1 MTKPAVQ
8 HKTRFSPNSLT
19 AKRLAAL
26 PAWTG
31 NLFAAWMTTV
41 SWLLTPLSKSWRQS
55 CEGVG
60 LSLLALTPVLSGIRA
75 AENADSSMVAYVQ
88 TAQFKIP
95 FSVEARG
102 AEPLKVQLW
111 VSADDGT
118 TWQTYG
124 NVAADAKSFDFR
136 AAAEG
141 TYLFKVAT
149 IDATGTTYPNLGV
162 PLKVLVDTT
171 KPRAEIQADVDG
183 TGRLVVDIKVYDEHL
198 DPGTAVLRLRSDQAP
213 EWRDLP
219 LELREGSSYLYSGQV
234 VADLA
239 PCREVAVV
247 LAVKD
252 RSLNEGEATCE
263 YTMPRTASGNRDVT
277 LASSKN
283 SKGSVDGTGVKI
295 GPPSQAPR
303 LTSTP
308 NATQWTPT
316 KPAVGATI
324 PHNKAASET
333 KDVASQVGLSPGRL
347 ASESGLSL
355 DPPVDQTEEI
365 PLPPALTNEL
375 GIDLQAQP
383 LVVGGS
389 NEVPQSAG
397 SKQGSG
403 PHASSA
409 LELPA
414 AERPTQTDVT
424 SSQPTAARDAST
436 IGRAFHC
443 KSRAFSLDY
452 SVEALGGSAL
462 ADVELWGTED
472 GGREW
477 QKWGSDPDRVSP
489 FDVQVGNDG
498 LFGFRMVIVGTNGI
512 VSNRPREGDAADVW
526 INVDTNLPLV
536 KITRAV
542 YGEGPE
548 DGMLVIDYSCQ
559 DGHLV
564 DRPIV
569 LSYSERLDGPWTE
582 IATGLANTG
591 LYLWKA
597 AANLPDKIYLKIEC
611 VDKAGNIGS
620 HRLDLPIDIRG
631 LAPRGII
638 QGFRPIEVP
647 SE

>member
-1 MTKPAVQ
+1 MA
-8 HKTRFSPNSLT
+8 N
-19 AKRLAAL
+19 RLAAMRT
-26 PAWTG
+26 ATG
-31 NLFAAWMTTV
+31 ISFARTKAIDSQPHV
-41 SWLLTPLSKSWRQS
+41 SVNKNWPRRYAQL
-55 CEGVG
+55 G
-60 LSLLALTPVLSGIRA
+60 LALLALSPTWSEIRA
-75 AENADSSMVAYVQ
+75 ADSTDPAMVAYVQ

-95 FSVEARG
+95 FNVEARG

-111 VSADDGT
+111 VSADNGT

-141 TYLFKVAT
+141 IYLFKVAT
-149 IDATGTTYPNLGV
+149 IDAAGTTYPNLGD

-171 KPRAEIQADVDG
+171 KPRAEIQADVDSS
-183 TGRLVVDIKVYDEHL
+183 GRFVVNVKVNDEHL
-198 DPGTAVLRLRSDQAP
+198 NPGTAVLRLRTDQ
-213 EWRDLP
+213 ESQWRDLP
-219 LELREGSSYLYSGQV
+219 LELQETSRAVYSGQV
-234 VADLA
+234 ISELA
-239 PCREVAVV
+239 ACREVAVV
-247 LAVKD
+247 FTVKD

-283 SKGSVDGTGVKI
+283 TTGKNTTTSSEGPALKI
-295 GPPSQAPR
+295 GPPVVNPK
-303 LTSTP
+303 LTATP
-308 NATQWTPT
+308 NATLWTPT
-316 KPAVGATI
+316 KPVVGATTS
-324 PHNKAASET
+324 KATLPVVET
-333 KDVASQVGLSPGRL
+333 YDIGSQGRLSPGSL
-347 ASESGLSL
+347 ASDSGLSL
-355 DPPVDQTEEI
+355 DPPSDQSEEL
-365 PLPPALTNEL
+365 PLPPALSDGSDGGLQTQELYIGENAEPVLDNALLGTNPR
-375 GIDLQAQP
+375 AAK
-383 LVVGGS
+383 S
-389 NEVPQSAG
+389 
-397 SKQGSG
+397 
-403 PHASSA
+403 
-409 LELPA
+409 LELPV
-414 AERPTQTDVT
+414 AEQSAKKDERG
-424 SSQPTAARDAST
+424 SQPPATRDAST

-443 KSRAFSLDY
+443 KSQAFSLDY

-498 LFGFRMVIVGTNGI
+498 LFGFRMVIVGTNGV

-526 INVDTNLPLV
+526 INVDTSLPVV

-548 DGMLVIDYSCQ
+548 DGMLVIDYNCE

-564 DRPIV
+564 ERPIT
-569 LSYSERLDGPWTE
+569 LLYSERLDGPWTE
-582 IATGLANTG
+582 VATGLANTG

-611 VDKAGNIGS
+611 IDKAGNIGS

-638 QGFRPIEVP
+638 QGFRPIEMP
-647 SE
+647 AK